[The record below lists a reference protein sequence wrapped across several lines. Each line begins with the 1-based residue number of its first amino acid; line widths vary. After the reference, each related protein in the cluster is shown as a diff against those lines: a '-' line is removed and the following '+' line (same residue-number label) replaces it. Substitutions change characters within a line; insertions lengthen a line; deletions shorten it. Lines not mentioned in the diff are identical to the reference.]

1 MIRVQ
6 GSLTQACCH
15 APANRSRS
23 AEAMSQETRTTL
35 ALAEV
40 AREFGLAVGH
50 RAIYPGGHAMVA
62 LVDPADP
69 EHVVGMLPID
79 QTLLVRMTEGQ
90 HTRAGLRR
98 ILRNDAFQDRA
109 MSDPARDLCRLGLV
123 ACHALSEALPVT
135 AIAAAVHARVL
146 FHEPG
151 IEATSSFPA
160 MTVSLGGDQ
169 VRLLWQFNP
178 VERFGRAYHLF
189 RRQIAV
195 ADAQRASS

>member
-1 MIRVQ
+1 
-6 GSLTQACCH
+6 
-15 APANRSRS
+15 
-23 AEAMSQETRTTL
+23 MSEETRTTL

-50 RAIYPGGHAMVA
+50 RSIYPGGHAMVT
-62 LVDPADP
+62 LVDPSNP
-69 EHVVGMLPID
+69 EHVIGLLPID
-79 QTLLVRMTEGQ
+79 QTLCGRMTEGQ

-98 ILRNDAFQDRA
+98 ILRNDAFQERA

-123 ACHALSEALPVT
+123 ACHALSEALP
-135 AIAAAVHARVL
+135 AASAPGAVLARIL

-151 IEATSSFPA
+151 IQATSLLPA
-160 MTVSLGGDQ
+160 ITITLGGDQ

-189 RRQIAV
+189 RRQIAG

>member
-1 MIRVQ
+1 
-6 GSLTQACCH
+6 
-15 APANRSRS
+15 
-23 AEAMSQETRTTL
+23 MSEETRTTL

-50 RAIYPGGHAMVA
+50 RCIYPGGHAIIA
-62 LVDPADP
+62 LVDPSAPD
-69 EHVVGMLPID
+69 HVVGLLPID
-79 QTLLVRMTEGQ
+79 QTLLGRMTDGQ

-98 ILRNDAFQDRA
+98 ILRNDAFQERA
-109 MSDPARDLCRLGLV
+109 MSDPARDLCHLGLV
-123 ACHALSEALPVT
+123 ACHALSEALPMT
-135 AIAAAVHARVL
+135 AAPGAVHARVL

-151 IEATSSFPA
+151 IEASSSFPA
-160 MTVSLGGDQ
+160 ITIALGGDQ

-195 ADAQRASS
+195 ADTRPLTG

>member
-1 MIRVQ
+1 
-6 GSLTQACCH
+6 
-15 APANRSRS
+15 
-23 AEAMSQETRTTL
+23 MSEETRTTL

-40 AREFGLAVGH
+40 AREFGLAVGS
-50 RAIYPGGHAMVA
+50 RAIYPGGHAMIS
-62 LVDPADP
+62 LVDPSNPD
-69 EHVVGMLPID
+69 HVVGLLPID
-79 QTLLVRMTEGQ
+79 QTLLGRMTECQ

-109 MSDPARDLCRLGLV
+109 MTDPARDLCRLGLV

-135 AIAAAVHARVL
+135 ALPGAVHARVL

-151 IEATSSFPA
+151 IEASSSSPA
-160 MTVSLGGDQ
+160 ITITLGGDQ

-195 ADAQRASS
+195 ADTRPLSG